1 MMPDS
6 LESYLRSIK
15 RQLRLRGLADPA
27 TLAEIESHLLDAV
40 EAGQRE
46 GLSLAEAQR
55 RALERFGP
63 ARQLARQY
71 AVESAR
77 ERKMIMQKLLLGL
90 AVAAGLFAAYVDALP
105 KFDDT
110 GILAFGI
117 LLAAGLLGLL
127 GFRRP
132 WLLALA
138 VGAWIPLHDVLFLRS
153 YGSLLA
159 LIFAF
164 AGAYAG
170 WGAHRLVKKSLNPA

>member
-1 MMPDS
+1 
-6 LESYLRSIK
+6 
-15 RQLRLRGLADPA
+15 
-27 TLAEIESHLLDAV
+27 
-40 EAGQRE
+40 
-46 GLSLAEAQR
+46 
-55 RALERFGP
+55 
-63 ARQLARQY
+63 
-71 AVESAR
+71 
-77 ERKMIMQKLLLGL
+77 MQKLLLGL